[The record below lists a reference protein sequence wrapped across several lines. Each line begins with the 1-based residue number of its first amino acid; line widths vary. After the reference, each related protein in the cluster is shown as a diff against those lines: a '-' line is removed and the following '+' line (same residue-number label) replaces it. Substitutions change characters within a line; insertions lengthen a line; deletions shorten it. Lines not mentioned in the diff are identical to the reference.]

1 MYKVIGSDNRE
12 YGPASEEH
20 ILRWIAEGRANG
32 ATQIQKVGETGWQS
46 LSSFPEFAPALA
58 AGKAPPVSDAPAAA
72 AAPSAWSTDAP
83 GAPPPGTTANAEA
96 IAKELIARNVSLD
109 IGSCVQKSWELLQR
123 NFWLVAAG
131 WAVSFFIACGVG
143 MIPYVGLPAS
153 MILGA
158 VLLGGLHYFFLR
170 LSRGEPASVADVFV
184 GFGPA
189 IGPLILC
196 GLVSSILEAV
206 GLLFLIVPWIYLV
219 VCWHLSAI
227 VILDKKL
234 EFWAAMELAR
244 KVVTHHW
251 WAMFGLALVCLLLN
265 LGGSLACCIGIFVTG
280 PIATGAMVEG
290 YRRLFEMPAAAA
302 APVPA
307 TVPSPEPAPAPAPAP
322 APGTQPS

>member
-32 ATQIQKVGETGWQS
+32 ATQVQKVGDTGWRS
-46 LSSFPEFAPALA
+46 LSSLPEFAQALA
-58 AGKAPPVSDAPAAA
+58 SGAAPPVSQAPMATAGASGWSGAAE
-72 AAPSAWSTDAP
+72 S
-83 GAPPPGTTANAEA
+83 APPPGTSADAEA
-96 IAKELIARNVSLD
+96 LAKELIARNVPLD
-109 IGSCVQKSWELLQR
+109 IGSCVQRSWELLQK

-143 MIPYVGLPAS
+143 LIPYVGLPAS
-153 MILGA
+153 MVLGA

-170 LSRGEPASVADVFV
+170 LLRGEPASVADVFV

-196 GLVSSILEAV
+196 GLVTSILQGV
-206 GLLFLIVPWIYLV
+206 GLLFLVVPWVYLV
-219 VCWHLSAI
+219 VCWHLSAL

-251 WAMFGLALVCLLLN
+251 WAMFGLALVCLLLD
-265 LGGSLACCIGIFVTG
+265 LGGMLACCVGLFVTG
-280 PIATGAMVEG
+280 PIASGAMVEG
-290 YRRLFEMPAAAA
+290 YRRLFEAQAA
-302 APVPA
+302 APAPV
-307 TVPSPEPAPAPAPAP
+307 PAPAPAPTTLP
-322 APGTQPS
+322 ATQPS